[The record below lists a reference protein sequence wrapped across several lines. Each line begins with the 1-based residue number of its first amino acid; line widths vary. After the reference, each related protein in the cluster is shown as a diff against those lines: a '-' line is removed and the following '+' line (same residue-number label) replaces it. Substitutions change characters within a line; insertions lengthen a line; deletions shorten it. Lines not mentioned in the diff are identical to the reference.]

1 MAGGI
6 IKETVQV
13 PVGQT
18 LLSGKL
24 FVPEAANGLVIFSQ
38 GSGSSRLSTR
48 NDYVADFLNQKSFA
62 TLLLNLL
69 TPEEDEN
76 YEARFDIALLTNRLI
91 TVTEWA
97 RQHPALNHLR
107 VGYLGASTGAAA
119 AMRAAVGLPDL
130 VRAVV
135 SREGRLDLASEVL
148 SAVRAATLLV
158 VGSQDDPVAGYNK
171 ESLELLQGI
180 KDLHLVEGA
189 DNLFEN
195 QQNLEQ
201 VTERAADWF
210 RRYLGKG
217 KEHPIG
223 QDQP

>member
-1 MAGGI
+1 MAGEKL
-6 IKETVQV
+6 KESVQI
-13 PVGQT
+13 PVGKA
-18 LLSGKL
+18 LLTGEL
-24 FVPEAANGLVIFSQ
+24 FVPKEAKGLIIFSQ
-38 GSGSSRLSTR
+38 GSGSSRLSSR
-48 NDYVADFLNQKSFA
+48 NDFVAEVLQEKQFA

-69 TPEEDEN
+69 TSEEDQN
-76 YEARFDIALLTNRLI
+76 YEARFDIAMLTNRLI
-91 TVTEWA
+91 STTEWT
-97 RQHPALNHLR
+97 RQHPAIGHLP

-119 AMRAAVGLPDL
+119 AMRAAVGLPDV

-158 VGSQDDPVAGYNK
+158 VGSQDDPVAGYNQDSY
-171 ESLELLQGI
+171 EMLQCI

-189 DNLFEN
+189 DNLFER
-195 QQNLEQ
+195 QETLEQ

-217 KEHPIG
+217 KLQPLR
-223 QDQP
+223 QDQS

>member
-1 MAGGI
+1 MITEKG
-6 IKETVQV
+6 KDRVQI

-18 LLSGKL
+18 LLSAEL
-24 FVPEAANGLVIFSQ
+24 FVPEEAKGLVIFSH

-48 NDYVADFLNQKSFA
+48 NDYVAEILNQKSFA

-91 TVTEWA
+91 TVTEWT
-97 RQHPALNHLR
+97 RKHPAIGHLP

-119 AMRAAVGLPDL
+119 AMRAAVSLPDL

-148 SAVRAATLLV
+148 QAVRAATLLV
-158 VGSQDDPVAGYNK
+158 VGSQDDPVAGYNQD
-171 ESLELLQGI
+171 SHELLQGI
-180 KDLHLVEGA
+180 KDLYLVEGA
-189 DNLFEN
+189 DNLFEK
-195 QQNLEQ
+195 QETLEE

-217 KEHPIG
+217 KLQPLR